1 MADGGVNGSGLSPA
15 LAAYG
20 RAIER
25 APQAAPAAEPQSPTL
40 GSAVAP
46 GFAAVL
52 EGTLAGAVAAGRE
65 GEAAAVGGIAGRLGP
80 QDVVQAVTAAE
91 LSLQTVIAVRDRLVA
106 AYQEILRMP
115 I

>member
-1 MADGGVNGSGLSPA
+1 MADGGVTGSGLSPA

-20 RAIER
+20 RAVER
-25 APQAAPAAEPQSPTL
+25 ARAAAAPPSPAE
-40 GSAVAP
+40 GSVAP
-46 GFAAVL
+46 SFAAVL

-65 GEAAAVGGIAGRLGP
+65 GEAAAVGGIAGRVGP
-80 QDVVQAVTAAE
+80 QEVVQAVTAAE
-91 LSLQTVIAVRDRLVA
+91 LSLQAVVAVRDRLIA